1 MILFF
6 AAVPLSG
13 SGSHVLDDYIA
24 GIAEGDREA
33 LAGLYRETHT
43 AVYGFALSL
52 CANAHDA
59 EDVLQDTYLQVSRA
73 AASYQSQGKPMAWM
87 LTIARNLA
95 LQRIRER
102 ERTVTMT
109 PEDWQTQFADRV
121 TFTSEDRL
129 VLETVLSTLGEE
141 DREIVMLHAA
151 AGMKHR
157 EIASLLH
164 LPLPTVLSKY
174 NRALKKLREAM
185 KEVM

>member
-1 MILFF
+1 MMLFF

-13 SGSHVLDDYIA
+13 SGSHMLDDYIA
-24 GIAEGDREA
+24 GIAAGDREA
-33 LAGLYRETHT
+33 LAGLYRETRT

-73 AASYQSQGKPMAWM
+73 AASYRSQGKPMAWI

-129 VLETVLSTLGEE
+129 VLET
-141 DREIVMLHAA
+141 
-151 AGMKHR
+151 GMKHR

>member
-1 MILFF
+1 MMLFF

-13 SGSHVLDDYIA
+13 SGSHMLDDYIA
-24 GIAEGDREA
+24 GIAAGDREA

-73 AASYQSQGKPMAWM
+73 AAGYQSQGKPMAWM

-109 PEDWQTQFADRV
+109 QFADRV

-141 DREIVMLHAA
+141 EREIVMLHAA

>member
-52 CANAHDA
+52 CANAQDA

-73 AASYQSQGKPMAWM
+73 AAAYQSQGKPMAWM

-95 LQRIRER
+95 LQRMRER

-121 TFTSEDRL
+121 ASPATTGWYWRRWSPPSARRSGRSSC
-129 VLETVLSTLGEE
+129 STL
-141 DREIVMLHAA
+141 
-151 AGMKHR
+151 
-157 EIASLLH
+157 
-164 LPLPTVLSKY
+164 LPG
-174 NRALKKLREAM
+174 
-185 KEVM
+185 

>member
-1 MILFF
+1 MMLFF

-13 SGSHVLDDYIA
+13 SGSHMLDDYIA
-24 GIAEGDREA
+24 GIAAGDREA

-52 CANAHDA
+52 CANAQDA

-73 AASYQSQGKPMAWM
+73 AAAYQSQGKPMAWM

-95 LQRIRER
+95 LQRMRER
-102 ERTVTMT
+102 ERTVAMT
-109 PEDWQTQFADRV
+109 PEDWQTQFADRA
-121 TFTSEDRL
+121 TFTSDDRL
-129 VLETVLSTLGEE
+129 VLEAVMSALGEE
-141 DREIVMLHAA
+141 EREIVMLHAA

>member
-1 MILFF
+1 MMLFF

-13 SGSHVLDDYIA
+13 SGSHMLDDYIA
-24 GIAEGDREA
+24 GIAAGDREA

-52 CANAHDA
+52 CANAHD
-59 EDVLQDTYLQVSRA
+59 
-73 AASYQSQGKPMAWM
+73 
-87 LTIARNLA
+87 
-95 LQRIRER
+95 
-102 ERTVTMT
+102 
-109 PEDWQTQFADRV
+109 
-121 TFTSEDRL
+121 
-129 VLETVLSTLGEE
+129 
-141 DREIVMLHAA
+141 A

-185 KEVM
+185 KEVL